1 MTGDAPILS
10 EENNLKTI
18 TKTLALNFKSVNAS
32 GTTPDNAAGPILI
45 GLEGSCAAELS
56 ELVDD
61 ALPLDGA
68 KFNFVFDKPASDR
81 LRSLSYACAFSRG
94 SWLAFASKTIPGS
107 QI

>member
-1 MTGDAPILS
+1 VPILS
-10 EENNLKTI
+10 KEDNLKTI

-56 ELVDD
+56 EFVDD
-61 ALPLDGA
+61 ALPLCGA
-68 KFNFVFDKPASDR
+68 RFNFVFEKPASDH

-94 SWLAFASKTIPGS
+94 DWLASAGKKTPGS
-107 QI
+107 KV